1 MGHSYIIPL
10 TLSLVIVQEF
20 PLNVSVCKKKAN
32 RNVLAMFSVSMV
44 KHSDQKQLKEEV
56 GHLALGSRGT
66 EGAHHGGASVGR
78 QQVLEAE
85 RAHFPI
91 HRGSKQEWE

>member
-1 MGHSYIIPL
+1 
-10 TLSLVIVQEF
+10 
-20 PLNVSVCKKKAN
+20 
-32 RNVLAMFSVSMV
+32 MFSVSMV
-44 KHSDQKQLKEEV
+44 KHSDQKQLKKEV

-78 QQVLEAE
+78 QQVLGAE

-91 HRGSKQEWE
+91 HTGGRGSKKEWE